1 MTVKNPKS
9 IATRKCLTE
18 ALLILM
24 KKKKIQDISI
34 SELCSKAG
42 VSRTGFYRNF
52 NYKEELIYEYMSYM
66 FSDYMKEIKKREN
79 LSTYDFAELFFSFF
93 SNHKEFVALLI
104 ESNIQTLLLDIFTQ
118 NIEEINKQIGLGSD
132 TTEELILKTQFL
144 AGGLYNLL
152 FTWVKNGCKPNIKS
166 MANVI
171 ENSYLGANEK
181 ELPTLGLTHL

>member
-1 MTVKNPKS
+1 MTVENPKS

-52 NYKEELIYEYMSYM
+52 NYKEELIYEHMSYM
-66 FSDYMKEIKKREN
+66 FNDYMAEIKRREN

-93 SNHKEFVALLI
+93 SNHKEFLALLI
-104 ESNIQTLLLDIFTQ
+104 ESNIQALLLDIFTH
-118 NIEEINKQIGLGSD
+118 NIEEINKQIELNTN
-132 TTEELILKTQFL
+132 TTDELILKTQFL
-144 AGGLYNLL
+144 AGGLYHLL
-152 FTWVKNGCKPNIKS
+152 FSWVKNGCEPNIES
-166 MANVI
+166 MAKVI
-171 ENSYLGANEK
+171 ENSYLAPNEQ
-181 ELPTLGLTHL
+181 ELSTLGGTHI